1 MDDEALIGKLLLS
14 GESAKC
20 DFKRD
25 QYEKSAR
32 GVEKRSELLKDVLAM
47 ANAWGDGPGYI
58 VLGISDDGQVFGLK
72 TEDSVD
78 DSRVQ
83 QFIQGK
89 LNSVLQFS
97 YRELTYKGVRLGL
110 ITVPAQQ
117 RPFYSKVNFGIVK
130 AHDVIVRRGTSTA
143 VALPDEIANMGRAD
157 GSGSPKLPKLRF
169 TFSIPGHGPANR
181 IAKTYALYSEQPKLP
196 DFEGDEYVRQI
207 RAAHIAHSMVNM
219 DMLRDGAAYLR
230 EQHGMTPLV
239 LHLHN
244 DGALATDVRVALR
257 LDSSDGSGIKAQH
270 EHLTRPPHFG
280 SPDRRPKRAPDGV
293 LTIQRTRQAATATL
307 RWSKLQSGESVSAPA
322 FYLLYLGAHLKELQ
336 FQVFADEL
344 QEPMHVQL
352 PLQLEVIETETTVAT
367 VWNWLRLEGD
377 PPIDLEAGRADHR
390 DKR

>member
-117 RPFYSKVNFGIVK
+117 RPFYSKVNFG
-130 AHDVIVRRGTSTA
+130 
-143 VALPDEIANMGRAD
+143 
-157 GSGSPKLPKLRF
+157 
-169 TFSIPGHGPANR
+169 
-181 IAKTYALYSEQPKLP
+181 
-196 DFEGDEYVRQI
+196 
-207 RAAHIAHSMVNM
+207 
-219 DMLRDGAAYLR
+219 
-230 EQHGMTPLV
+230 
-239 LHLHN
+239 
-244 DGALATDVRVALR
+244 
-257 LDSSDGSGIKAQH
+257 
-270 EHLTRPPHFG
+270 
-280 SPDRRPKRAPDGV
+280 
-293 LTIQRTRQAATATL
+293 
-307 RWSKLQSGESVSAPA
+307 
-322 FYLLYLGAHLKELQ
+322 
-336 FQVFADEL
+336 
-344 QEPMHVQL
+344 
-352 PLQLEVIETETTVAT
+352 
-367 VWNWLRLEGD
+367 
-377 PPIDLEAGRADHR
+377 
-390 DKR
+390 